1 MQNNTADRLF
11 DSVSQLEENTP
22 LIQKKR
28 FIRLSLWV
36 LLLVVSLAIF
46 LINWGLN
53 NKQESLE
60 NALENRLEALAKGRV
75 DVISVWLA
83 GIASQGNRIIHSD
96 LFRLYA
102 AETDLIEEDLSLL
115 LTAPLTTDLPAN
127 EEVRQLAVQLPMM
140 QNLLREFTQYSG
152 FLSGRIV
159 NRSGLSYIATDA
171 GTKPLDKQ
179 QARLVQQTL
188 TENRVIYSPAS
199 ASGNGL
205 IMQIY
210 MPILPPQIAGQAEQP
225 VAVLQLSKNISGKI
239 NEILS
244 ASPLTGKGE
253 QTRLLQGQDAEYT
266 ELVPWLPGELFPLQH
281 NLGISEEQA
290 LSFAK
295 RNAPREQRSVYSLAL
310 KVPELDWW
318 VMQEADPAAAM
329 APLNEYRR
337 ITISLVILGS
347 LLFVVLVGAL
357 WWRLIG
363 VENQKMAERFKQL
376 ALRIEE
382 QRQLLDSINGT
393 LTEYIGLKDNSGQY
407 RYVNP
412 AFAEAVGRTQDELI
426 GLDDTAIFGFDTAKR
441 LEKSDRRVIESRS
454 HDTVHQEIYLQSKR
468 HDLQI
473 SKMPFIDPDGNLSGI
488 VATFRDVTELLENQR
503 RSERATRQTIE
514 VLARAI
520 ELNDPYLAG
529 HSRLMSALAV
539 ETAKNLGCTEEISK
553 TVETASFLSQIG
565 KMFVDQE
572 LLQKPGIL
580 TDEEKAEVEKHVE
593 YSANI
598 LREIEFD
605 LPIFDS
611 IIQMNEFLDGS
622 GYPAGLKGDEISLPA
637 RILAAT
643 NSFCAMVKPRSY
655 RPAKSLEDVLSI
667 LDSVPDKYDPE
678 IIQAL
683 RSATDSVNGK
693 KILIELV

>member
-1 MQNNTADRLF
+1 
-11 DSVSQLEENTP
+11 
-22 LIQKKR
+22 
-28 FIRLSLWV
+28 
-36 LLLVVSLAIF
+36 
-46 LINWGLN
+46 
-53 NKQESLE
+53 
-60 NALENRLEALAKGRV
+60 
-75 DVISVWLA
+75 
-83 GIASQGNRIIHSD
+83 
-96 LFRLYA
+96 
-102 AETDLIEEDLSLL
+102 
-115 LTAPLTTDLPAN
+115 
-127 EEVRQLAVQLPMM
+127 
-140 QNLLREFTQYSG
+140 
-152 FLSGRIV
+152 
-159 NRSGLSYIATDA
+159 
-171 GTKPLDKQ
+171 
-179 QARLVQQTL
+179 
-188 TENRVIYSPAS
+188 
-199 ASGNGL
+199 
-205 IMQIY
+205 
-210 MPILPPQIAGQAEQP
+210 
-225 VAVLQLSKNISGKI
+225 
-239 NEILS
+239 
-244 ASPLTGKGE
+244 
-253 QTRLLQGQDAEYT
+253 
-266 ELVPWLPGELFPLQH
+266 
-281 NLGISEEQA
+281 
-290 LSFAK
+290 
-295 RNAPREQRSVYSLAL
+295 
-310 KVPELDWW
+310 
-318 VMQEADPAAAM
+318 
-329 APLNEYRR
+329 
-337 ITISLVILGS
+337 
-347 LLFVVLVGAL
+347 
-357 WWRLIG
+357 